1 MGHPKAFF
9 GIKARP
15 PAERVLLVLSAPLPG
30 EERSRMPTWV
40 FWLVTISVTL
50 LGIGLISLATAFD
63 FYGHQVTRELTRA
76 FGEAF
81 VVAAFIAS
89 TVDQYIK
96 HGLVSDLYKYIAGYG
111 LPSDIQDKIEE
122 LTKTTIIRRDFSQN
136 YLLEHHSNGRLK
148 LTVDGTYKIVNCSNH
163 VKEHTPRLDF
173 EKHEDP
179 TLDYFRCDSADSSAV
194 EVKKGN
200 ESLSEKQDGVLS
212 VSLRKKKVQPE
223 QKNISYSV
231 SFRYSRIV
239 DPKDSDILSFI
250 LPTIGIV
257 VSVDR
262 PNDISFDAGKATV
275 ETENR
280 WEFTGLFLENQ
291 HIHVRWSPN

>member
-1 MGHPKAFF
+1 
-9 GIKARP
+9 
-15 PAERVLLVLSAPLPG
+15 
-30 EERSRMPTWV
+30 MPNWV

-122 LTKTTIIRRDFSQN
+122 LTKTTIIRRDFAQN
-136 YLLEHHSNGRLK
+136 YLLEHHSTGRLK

-223 QKNISYSV
+223 KKNISYSV

-250 LPTIGIV
+250 LPTIGAV

-262 PNDISFDAGKATV
+262 PDDISFDAGKATV

-291 HIHVRWSPN
+291 HIHVRWSPK

>member
-1 MGHPKAFF
+1 
-9 GIKARP
+9 
-15 PAERVLLVLSAPLPG
+15 
-30 EERSRMPTWV
+30 MPNWV

-122 LTKTTIIRRDFSQN
+122 LTKTTIIRRDFAQN
-136 YLLEHHSNGRLK
+136 YLLEHHSTGRLK

-173 EKHEDP
+173 RSAFSFAQEK
-179 TLDYFRCDSADSSAV
+179 
-194 EVKKGN
+194 
-200 ESLSEKQDGVLS
+200 ESPA
-212 VSLRKKKVQPE
+212 RKKEHFVFSVFSLFPHRRPE
-223 QKNISYSV
+223 GQ
-231 SFRYSRIV
+231 RYSFFH
-239 DPKDSDILSFI
+239 PSN
-250 LPTIGIV
+250 
-257 VSVDR
+257 DR
-262 PNDISFDAGKATV
+262 RSRLRGSSRRHFV
-275 ETENR
+275 
-280 WEFTGLFLENQ
+280 
-291 HIHVRWSPN
+291 